1 MLDRTKF
8 LNEHLL
14 ALKEDIE
21 DIDDM
26 RFLVN
31 DIEVIKQ
38 ECVTID
44 LEIPV
49 IEVSLLMDRSE
60 FLSLFFKF

>member
-1 MLDRTKF
+1 
-8 LNEHLL
+8 L

-44 LEIPV
+44 LETV
-49 IEVSLLMDRSE
+49 NEVSLLMDRSE
-60 FLSLFFKF
+60 F